1 MLLTLK
7 ARAYFCNSVNRCV
20 NRCVIVCV
28 NYSFQ
33 FIVPKR
39 VARVAKQFTARTI
52 GGVTFFVEDD
62 IENDVFVCG
71 SRWFVYV
78 PGLVVHTHSEG
89 WQPTDDGVVDHWGCI
104 ALNVHISSPLPTTS
118 RAMFDKYL
126 EIIQGLRSG
135 SDVGVLIAAEQ
146 WRKNVV
152 F

>member
-1 MLLTLK
+1 MCIHYRGSSKYSPRDNSTSLFFYKGASMLLQQRLRLFTQLCRCTRVNSWFLK
-7 ARAYFCNSVNRCV
+7 RATYFYNSV

-28 NYSFQ
+28 NCSFQ

-89 WQPTDDGVVDHWGCI
+89 WQPTDDGVV
-104 ALNVHISSPLPTTS
+104 
-118 RAMFDKYL
+118 
-126 EIIQGLRSG
+126 
-135 SDVGVLIAAEQ
+135 GVV
-146 WRKNVV
+146 KP
-152 F
+152 